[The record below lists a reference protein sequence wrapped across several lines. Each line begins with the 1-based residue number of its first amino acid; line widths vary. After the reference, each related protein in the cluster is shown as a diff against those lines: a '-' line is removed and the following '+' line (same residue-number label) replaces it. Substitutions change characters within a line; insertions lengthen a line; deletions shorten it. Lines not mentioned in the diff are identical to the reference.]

1 MMKSAT
7 DHERRLG
14 GTGLF
19 LLGLALTVAF
29 IGRFAHPSIFERSY
43 IGLPGIGLTLTV
55 YALMGGI
62 VVSAA
67 RTGRLCIRKNPAGWV
82 LLACSLLLSSCYG
95 VFGNQVMRMMNGP
108 VLALTCAQAIFS
120 LTGYVEESALSV
132 SGWRTG
138 MGRLFPLLFRHIPL
152 PFQAVTDGIRRRRG
166 KMAGLSL
173 GLAIALPVTGV
184 AIVLLSS
191 ADGIFSDLFVGAF
204 QSLENADGYV
214 IIRIA
219 TALAGG
225 LMLFSLAYGAVTE
238 KAAMK
243 ERRVIHLPSLTFSVV
258 LGALAAVYALFAYIQ
273 FRYLF
278 SGSDAVQAQGGYA
291 EYARSGFFQLVM
303 VSCITLGILL
313 PALALCKESRAVRIL
328 GGMVAALTVVI
339 DVSAFFRMRLYIQA
353 YGLTLLR
360 VLTLWGMGAILVALV
375 LTMVKCIR
383 SKVSICPLLTA
394 ALLLSWIGMN
404 YINVD
409 VRIAEYNVAAWEEGR
424 SEKLDVLYLANLS
437 PDVLPVLERIDDES
451 TRTQAVEEALAV
463 LRCRQ
468 PLAYDWSLSWR
479 HMPDTDAQ
487 TLENASTP

>member
-1 MMKSAT
+1 M
-7 DHERRLG
+7 
-14 GTGLF
+14 
-19 LLGLALTVAF
+19 
-29 IGRFAHPSIFERSY
+29 
-43 IGLPGIGLTLTV
+43 
-55 YALMGGI
+55 
-62 VVSAA
+62 
-67 RTGRLCIRKNPAGWV
+67 
-82 LLACSLLLSSCYG
+82 
-95 VFGNQVMRMMNGP
+95 
-108 VLALTCAQAIFS
+108 
-120 LTGYVEESALSV
+120 
-132 SGWRTG
+132 
-138 MGRLFPLLFRHIPL
+138 
-152 PFQAVTDGIRRRRG
+152 
-166 KMAGLSL
+166 
-173 GLAIALPVTGV
+173 
-184 AIVLLSS
+184 
-191 ADGIFSDLFVGAF
+191 
-204 QSLENADGYV
+204 
-214 IIRIA
+214 
-219 TALAGG
+219 
-225 LMLFSLAYGAVTE
+225 
-238 KAAMK
+238 
-243 ERRVIHLPSLTFSVV
+243 
-258 LGALAAVYALFAYIQ
+258 
-273 FRYLF
+273 F